1 MNNQDLKINNP
12 DLASDLS
19 LLQTAIN
26 CQKSS
31 QPQAEAVVNALVN
44 LEKAGKKAQRTVS
57 YQELVGKWRLW
68 FITGTKKTRQRAG
81 IMLGAGRYIPQWINI
96 GLSYSRNPEVTLNN
110 AEAGNVENSVS
121 LGGLNLTLTG
131 PTKFFQKQKLLAFD
145 FTQMTIRLFGKVIYS
160 GNIRQGKQ
168 STDTFYEEPIK
179 KQAFFRYFHIGEDCI
194 AARGRGGGL
203 ALWRREG

>member
-1 MNNQDLKINNP
+1 
-12 DLASDLS
+12 
-19 LLQTAIN
+19 
-26 CQKSS
+26 
-31 QPQAEAVVNALVN
+31 
-44 LEKAGKKAQRTVS
+44 
-57 YQELVGKWRLW
+57 
-68 FITGTKKTRQRAG
+68 
-81 IMLGAGRYIPQWINI
+81 
-96 GLSYSRNPEVTLNN
+96 LNN